1 MAVLGDFNLILDA
14 ADKNNN
20 NINRRNMARFRQA
33 VADLELLD
41 IHLHGRRYTWRNE
54 RRSPTL
60 VRLDR
65 TLVSMDWEGLF
76 PNCHLQ
82 ALSSDASDRCPLLL

>member
-1 MAVLGDFNLILDA
+1 MFLEELSAVRDACSSPWAVLGDFNLILDE
-14 ADKNNN
+14 ADKNND
-20 NINRRNMARFRQA
+20 NINRRNMSRFRQA

-41 IHLHGRRYTWRNE
+41 VHLHGKRYTWSNE

-65 TLVSMDWEGLF
+65 ALVSLD
-76 PNCHLQ
+76 
-82 ALSSDASDRCPLLL
+82 